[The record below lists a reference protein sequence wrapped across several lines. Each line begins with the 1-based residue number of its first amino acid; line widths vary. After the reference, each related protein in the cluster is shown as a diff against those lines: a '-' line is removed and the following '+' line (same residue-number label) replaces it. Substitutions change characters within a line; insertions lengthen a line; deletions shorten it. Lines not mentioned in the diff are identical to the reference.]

1 MPLRLPTSSPPP
13 NLLPQAHLNSSQLDA
28 MHKALGTED
37 YALIVVIPGTG
48 KTTVIAAFIRELV
61 RKGRTVLLSSYTH
74 SAVDTILMKLE
85 HEGSG
90 KEGAGA
96 SFGVIWLGNADKVVV
111 TFIFILSIT
120 FLGNGID
127 AIIAQVHLDSR
138 KYTFNARR
146 TGTTVEQLEAQ
157 SMSSLLIATMCLSID
172 QCITLSFVNI
182 YTENL

>member
-1 MPLRLPTSSPPP
+1 M
-13 NLLPQAHLNSSQLDA
+13 Q
-28 MHKALGTED
+28 
-37 YALIVVIPGTG
+37 
-48 KTTVIAAFIRELV
+48 IR
-61 RKGRTVLLSSYTH
+61 
-74 SAVDTILMKLE
+74 
-85 HEGSG
+85 
-90 KEGAGA
+90 
-96 SFGVIWLGNADKVVV
+96 FVV

-120 FLGNGID
+120 FLGSGID
-127 AIIAQVHLDSR
+127 AIIAQVHLDAR